1 MNSIPTFLESSINNF
16 DWYNISDEYPV
27 KRNVQCIPFNKDS
40 NNSGLFKSNSNVL
53 LFSFS
58 HFSFVFGLLVL
69 YIISIP
75 SLYFSRYFITW
86 LPTLPVAPINF
97 FLTFLIYYVINQL
110 IPLIFFY
117 FLIK

>member
-1 MNSIPTFLESSINNF
+1 MNSIPTFLEASISNF

-27 KRNVQCIPFNKDS
+27 KRNIQCIPFNKDL

-75 SLYFSRYFITW
+75 SLFFSMYFYYLTAYSSCCSYYE
-86 LPTLPVAPINF
+86 N
-97 FLTFLIYYVINQL
+97 FLTFLIYYIIN
-110 IPLIFFY
+110 
-117 FLIK
+117 